1 MGKTKYMCEN
11 CGKYEAV
18 AKDYRWYDDEGIERI
33 VCEYCFNLNDY
44 WFDRVHKERLDP
56 KKVLEGKPIEECRVE
71 GKGKNQS
78 SEVNKAKSRKKLK
91 STM

>member
-1 MGKTKYMCEN
+1 MGKTKYTCEN

-44 WFDRVHKERLDP
+44 WFDRVHRERLDP
-56 KKVLEGKPIEECRVE
+56 KKVLEGRPVEECRIRE
-71 GKGKNQS
+71 
-78 SEVNKAKSRKKLK
+78 KAKKKESGTGKSKRKKK
-91 STM
+91 TENKP